1 MPQTDLKKARA
12 RAAKLGVVVRPSVL
26 KGKKLD
32 VYDPMGRK
40 LASIGDIRYEDFLQ
54 HNDKQRQANYKSR
67 HGKTRGRVGSPSY
80 YADKILWT

>member
-40 LASIGDIRYEDFLQ
+40 LASIGDIRLSLI
-54 HNDKQRQANYKSR
+54 H
-67 HGKTRGRVGSPSY
+67 
-80 YADKILWT
+80 I

>member
-40 LASIGDIRYEDFLQ
+40 LASIGDLKYEDFLQ
-54 HNDKQRQANYKSR
+54 HNDHERRRLYKAR
-67 HGKTRGRVGSPSY
+67 HQKNRSIVGSPGY
-80 YADKILWT
+80 FADQILW

>member
-32 VYDPMGRK
+32 VFDPSGRK
-40 LASIGDIRYEDFLQ
+40 LASIGDMRYQDYLQ
-54 HNDKQRQANYKSR
+54 HGDPERRRLYKLR
-67 HGKTRGRVGSPSY
+67 HQKNRSIKGTPGY
-80 YADKILWT
+80 FADQILW

>member
-12 RAAKLGVVVRPSVL
+12 RAAKLGVIVRPSVL

-32 VYDPMGRK
+32 VFDPRGRK

-54 HNDKQRQANYKSR
+54 HGDPERRRRYKQRHQKNRSVK
-67 HGKTRGRVGSPSY
+67 GTPGDF
-80 YADKILWT
+80 ADQILW